1 MKIILRSY
9 LEKEVRQA
17 MSEHPILGKLVP
29 ADCFASLD
37 AGDNRYISMDAS
49 SDGFEA
55 YLRICKTVGKR
66 TPFWP
71 SMVIDKSELDH
82 VKLFEAQSS
91 GLVLRESDAVYSY
104 NLNYLKSLPLRETA
118 ADASIRLMP
127 KAFKKS
133 VSFPSNAIYA
143 LADWSDE
150 YVISARVKQLF
161 EEAGLTGFAGN
172 PIFSLNG
179 QEIPNYFL
187 LYTDSI
193 LPPVVRDRTVL
204 VSGQTPK
211 TCVLS
216 DFRKLGYLCY
226 DTKQIITRGDFHRS
240 AEPFCSHRT
249 PSTIVGRKA
258 KECIEANKL
267 KGVKFKPVL
276 GKDTALYQCH
286 SKLWE
291 DVFTLLEKHSISPF
305 WFV

>member
-9 LEKEVRQA
+9 LAKEVRQA
-17 MSEHPILGKLVP
+17 VSEHSILGKLSP

-37 AGDNRYISMDAS
+37 AGDNSHISMDAS

-91 GLVLRESDAVYSY
+91 GLVLRESEAVSNY
-104 NLNYLKSLPLRETA
+104 NINYLESLPLRETA
-118 ADASIRLMP
+118 PDALIKLVP
-127 KAFKKS
+127 KAFKQS

-204 VSGQTPK
+204 VSGQIPK
-211 TCVLS
+211 TCVFR
-216 DFRKLGYLCY
+216 DFRRLGYLCY
-226 DTKQIITRGDFHRS
+226 DTKQIVTQGDFHRT

-249 PSTIVGRKA
+249 TLTVVSRKA

-267 KGVKFKPVL
+267 KGLRFKPVL